1 MTNCPRIARAT
12 VFLHDE
18 QGKGVGQKTQWVIGG
33 TKDRPALAPG
43 AKTTF
48 TFVIPIERGAS
59 SNLQARVI
67 FNRIIL
73 EGGKVADVTKSVQI
87 TPAAR

>member
-1 MTNCPRIARAT
+1 
-12 VFLHDE
+12 
-18 QGKGVGQKTQWVIGG
+18 
-33 TKDRPALAPG
+33 LAPD

-48 TFVIPIERGAS
+48 TFVIPIDRETS
-59 SNLQARVI
+59 TNLQARII